1 MSEGLKELKRL
12 PKAIKD
18 TFKDSFNI
26 IKKELKEYEVLGDEF
41 QAFIGKY
48 NKLCEEKMEW
58 LKQKEALEIIKK
70 KEVDVALLKY
80 SENVER
86 YNVQI
91 EPTHLTIQYYV
102 LTQEEYNLLK
112 EVLL

>member
-1 MSEGLKELKRL
+1 MSEGLKEIKRL

-26 IKKELKEYEVLGDEF
+26 IKKELKEYELLGDEF
-41 QAFIGKY
+41 QEFIIKY

-70 KEVDVALLKY
+70 KNFDLFYLQDSKDLEM
-80 SENVER
+80 
-86 YNVQI
+86 YNDACD
-91 EPTHLTIQYYV
+91 HYRNLSY
-102 LTQEEYNLLK
+102 LTQEEYDLLK